1 MLGKIILAV
10 THLHESVLRD
20 ATKLEILSTRH
31 WDKHT
36 QVYIQVQGMR
46 VEGLTGLLTSW
57 CCSYHGGWV
66 SSTRHFPHSVSMSSI
81 APCPM
86 AFNARPLIWSL
97 ETRDNLQY
105 QAFVDQTEEQR
116 NKETKKQQQY
126 TYCKKKKKT
135 SPFLAFSQTNYAV
148 FAC

>member
-1 MLGKIILAV
+1 
-10 THLHESVLRD
+10 
-20 ATKLEILSTRH
+20 
-31 WDKHT
+31 
-36 QVYIQVQGMR
+36 
-46 VEGLTGLLTSW
+46 
-57 CCSYHGGWV
+57 
-66 SSTRHFPHSVSMSSI
+66 MSSI
-81 APCPM
+81 AQCPL
-86 AFNARPLIWSL
+86 AFNARPLTWSL

-116 NKETKKQQQY
+116 NKKKQQQY

>member
-1 MLGKIILAV
+1 
-10 THLHESVLRD
+10 
-20 ATKLEILSTRH
+20 
-31 WDKHT
+31 
-36 QVYIQVQGMR
+36 
-46 VEGLTGLLTSW
+46 
-57 CCSYHGGWV
+57 
-66 SSTRHFPHSVSMSSI
+66 
-81 APCPM
+81 M

-116 NKETKKQQQY
+116 NKETKKQQQQY
-126 TYCKKKKKT
+126 TYRKKKKKT

>member
-1 MLGKIILAV
+1 
-10 THLHESVLRD
+10 
-20 ATKLEILSTRH
+20 
-31 WDKHT
+31 
-36 QVYIQVQGMR
+36 
-46 VEGLTGLLTSW
+46 
-57 CCSYHGGWV
+57 
-66 SSTRHFPHSVSMSSI
+66 
-81 APCPM
+81 M

-116 NKETKKQQQY
+116 NKKNNNILTV
-126 TYCKKKKKT
+126 KKKKKT

>member
-1 MLGKIILAV
+1 
-10 THLHESVLRD
+10 
-20 ATKLEILSTRH
+20 
-31 WDKHT
+31 
-36 QVYIQVQGMR
+36 
-46 VEGLTGLLTSW
+46 
-57 CCSYHGGWV
+57 
-66 SSTRHFPHSVSMSSI
+66 
-81 APCPM
+81 M

>member
-1 MLGKIILAV
+1 M
-10 THLHESVLRD
+10 
-20 ATKLEILSTRH
+20 
-31 WDKHT
+31 
-36 QVYIQVQGMR
+36 
-46 VEGLTGLLTSW
+46 
-57 CCSYHGGWV
+57 
-66 SSTRHFPHSVSMSSI
+66 SSTGHFPHSVSMSSI

-116 NKETKKQQQY
+116 NKKNNNILTV
-126 TYCKKKKKT
+126 KKKKKT